1 MTRNEMDPDPHVVL
15 HSTTVKTIWHKK
27 SHVVFKDDIE
37 VVSKTSSI
45 NKIPS
50 RSTATYCVS
59 NEILFGR
66 QRSHPCQ
73 TKRVRRKHDFSW
85 LIYGRIPRTKSRLG
99 KNIAFKRNTV
109 LFRANVVLFRKD
121 EHLFFQNAILF
132 IENEA
137 CSLPTQFCLSQTK
150 FRQRKTKSFLST
162 RSFVWGG
169 RGFVRLEQNSVYRQ
183 QVLFGANE
191 MSFVPNA

>member
-1 MTRNEMDPDPHVVL
+1 VL

-99 KNIAFKRNTV
+99 QKHRV
-109 LFRANVVLFRKD
+109 QE
-121 EHLFFQNAILF
+121 EHG
-132 IENEA
+132 
-137 CSLPTQFCLSQTK
+137 
-150 FRQRKTKSFLST
+150 
-162 RSFVWGG
+162 FVPGK
-169 RGFVRLEQNSVYRQ
+169 RGFVSQRRTFVFPERNFVHRKRSLFATNA
-183 QVLFGANE
+183 VLFMANKVSSAE
-191 MSFVPNA
+191 NKVVFKHPKFCLRRTGFCPT